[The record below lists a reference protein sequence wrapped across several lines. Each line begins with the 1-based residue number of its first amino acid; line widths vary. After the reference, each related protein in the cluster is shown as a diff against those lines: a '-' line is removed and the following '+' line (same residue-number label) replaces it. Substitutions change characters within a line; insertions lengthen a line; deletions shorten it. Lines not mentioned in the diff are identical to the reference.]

1 MIAKMTQY
9 SFILLHGDKEQ
20 FLSEL
25 QALGLVDIQRSA
37 KPVDSYSQGLLD
49 SIATLRH
56 DIECTEKGMDDTLDG
71 LLAVREALAADLKDA
86 TPWGEYDRERLA
98 AFDPHFYRVATKKFN
113 PAWQERYAL
122 QTVSDEGGYR
132 YFVILGDTAGFPLKE
147 ISAPQRSPSELKQML
162 AQQEEK
168 IENHRKV
175 LEARKEDIPHMQHH
189 IRNL

>member
-56 DIECTEKGMDDTLDG
+56 DIENMPQEVEKY
-71 LLAVREALAADLKDA
+71 VK
-86 TPWGEYDRERLA
+86 
-98 AFDPHFYRVATKKFN
+98 H
-113 PAWQERYAL
+113 
-122 QTVSDEGGYR
+122 
-132 YFVILGDTAGFPLKE
+132 YFHCG
-147 ISAPQRSPSELKQML
+147 
-162 AQQEEK
+162 
-168 IENHRKV
+168 
-175 LEARKEDIPHMQHH
+175 
-189 IRNL
+189 